1 MKKSKYKRLA
11 VHSYI
16 TTIVSIFQTILYI
29 KMKIKDEWRER
40 MNAAQKP
47 KFQSRKLLLV
57 LFVFFVLFS
66 CFANVTSVEAA
77 KPDRIAP
84 TSPTNLHATNITDT
98 SISLAW
104 NQSTDNIGVTGYDIY
119 QDNRYIGNVTSTQYV
134 ANNLSPNSS
143 YRFFIKARDARGNL
157 SNASNTIQVTTN
169 PKASL
174 DQPPQVSEIQV
185 SPIGSDGKT
194 VSGTVNLSVNA
205 SDDKGIS
212 KVEFYSN
219 NGSYLIRSLTTA
231 PYNVSWATDPWVA
244 DGEQIIKVVVY
255 DSANQTTKVSR
266 TILVDNSVT
275 QVPTEYK
282 TVGYF
287 AGWAT
292 YSNYQVTDID
302 ASKLT
307 HLNYAFANI
316 SADGKIEVGDPWADI
331 EQSFPGDTA
340 DQPYKGN
347 FYQLTKLKQQFPHL
361 KTIISVGGWSWSDK
375 FSDVALTEQSRTI
388 FAESGLQFI
397 LKYGFDGID
406 LDWEYP
412 VAGGEAGN
420 SNRPED
426 KQNFTLLI
434 KKIRETLNAQSIKDG
449 KTYLLTIAGGANK
462 GYVAN
467 TELNLLQQYL
477 DYIQLMTYDFHGSWD
492 TLTGMNAPLYR
503 DPESRFSEFSV
514 QDAVQSYINSGV
526 PANKLIMGIPF
537 YGRVYNQVTNTNNGL
552 YQSFTGGGSALSYGE
567 IESSYLNKNAF
578 TRLWEPDSKVP
589 WLFNGSQFISY
600 DDTESIGYKTSFIKS
615 MGLGGAMMWE
625 LSQDPNRVL
634 LSKINNDLR

>member
-1 MKKSKYKRLA
+1 MLPQKQKLLSSKLL
-11 VHSYI
+11 
-16 TTIVSIFQTILYI
+16 IVFTVI
-29 KMKIKDEWRER
+29 
-40 MNAAQKP
+40 
-47 KFQSRKLLLV
+47 LLLV
-57 LFVFFVLFS
+57 YS
-66 CFANVTSVEAA
+66 CFKNDKIVEAA

-84 TSPTNLHATNITDT
+84 SSPTNFYETGITDT
-98 SISLAW
+98 TISLVW
-104 NQSTDNIGVTGYDIY
+104 NNSTDNIGVTGYDIY
-119 QDNRYIGNVTSTQYV
+119 QDNRYIGNVASTQYV
-134 ANNLSPNSS
+134 AKNLTPNTS
-143 YRFFIKARDARGNL
+143 YSFFIKARDARGNL
-157 SNASNTIQVTTN
+157 SNPSNIIQVTTN
-169 PKASL
+169 PKTSM

-185 SPIGSDGKT
+185 SPIPSDGKT
-194 VSGTVNLSVNA
+194 VSGTVTLSVNT

-212 KVEFYSN
+212 KVEFYSI
-219 NGSYLIRSLTTA
+219 NGGYLIRSLTTA
-231 PYNVSWATDPWVA
+231 PYTVNWATNPWVA
-244 DGEQIIKVVVY
+244 DGEQIVKVVAY
-255 DSANQTTKVSR
+255 DTANQTAQVSR
-266 TILVDNSVT
+266 TILVNNSVT
-275 QVPTEYK
+275 PVPTEYK

-292 YSNYQVTDID
+292 YSNYQVSDID

-316 SADGKIEVGDPWADI
+316 SAEGKIEVGDSWADI

-347 FYQLTKLKQQFPHL
+347 FYQLTKLKQQYPHL
-361 KTIISVGGWSWSDK
+361 KTLISVGGWSWSDN
-375 FSDVALTEQSRTI
+375 FSDVALTDQSRTI
-388 FAESGLQFI
+388 FADSCLQFI

-420 SNRPED
+420 SKRPED
-426 KQNFTLLI
+426 KQSFTLLV
-434 KKIRETLNAQSIKDG
+434 KKIRETLDTQSSKDG

-503 DPESRFSEFSV
+503 DPESRFSEFSI
-514 QDAVQSYINSGV
+514 QDAIQTYIDSGV
-526 PANKLIMGIPF
+526 PANKLVMGIPF
-537 YGRVYNQVTNTNNGL
+537 YGRVYNQVTNTSNGL
-552 YQSFTGGGSALSYGE
+552 YQSFTGGGSAVSYGQ
-567 IESSYLNKNAF
+567 IEASYLNKNAF
-578 TRLWEPDSKVP
+578 TRFWEPDSKVS

-600 DDTESIGYKTSFIKS
+600 DDTESIGYKTSLIKS

-625 LSQDPNRVL
+625 LSQDPNKVL
-634 LSKINNDLR
+634 LSKIYNDLR

>member
-1 MKKSKYKRLA
+1 ML
-11 VHSYI
+11 
-16 TTIVSIFQTILYI
+16 L
-29 KMKIKDEWRER
+29 
-40 MNAAQKP
+40 QKP
-47 KFQSRKLLLV
+47 KLLSRKLLLV
-57 LFVFFVLFS
+57 LLVFFVFLG
-66 CFANVTSVEAA
+66 CFANDKSVEAA

-84 TSPTNLHATNITDT
+84 TTPTNLHATNITDT

-134 ANNLSPNSS
+134 AKNLTPNSS

-157 SNASNTIQVTTN
+157 SNASNSIQVTTN

-174 DQPPQVSEIQV
+174 DQ
-185 SPIGSDGKT
+185 
-194 VSGTVNLSVNA
+194 
-205 SDDKGIS
+205 
-212 KVEFYSN
+212 F
-219 NGSYLIRSLTTA
+219 
-231 PYNVSWATDPWVA
+231 
-244 DGEQIIKVVVY
+244 
-255 DSANQTTKVSR
+255 
-266 TILVDNSVT
+266 
-275 QVPTEYK
+275 K

-347 FYQLTKLKQQFPHL
+347 FYQLTKLKQLFPHL
-361 KTIISVGGWSWSDK
+361 KTLISVGGWSWSDK

-388 FAESGLQFI
+388 FAESCLQFI

-514 QDAVQSYINSGV
+514 QDAVQTYINSGV
-526 PANKLIMGIPF
+526 PANKLVMGIPF

-552 YQSFTGGGSALSYGE
+552 YQSFTGGGSALSYGQLE
-567 IESSYLNKNAF
+567 ASYINKNAF
-578 TRLWEPDSKVP
+578 TRFWEPDSKVP
-589 WLFNGSQFISY
+589 WLYNGSQFISY
-600 DDTESIGYKTSFIKS
+600 DDTESIGYKTSYIKS

-634 LSKINNDLR
+634 LSKIANDLR

>member
-1 MKKSKYKRLA
+1 MLP
-11 VHSYI
+11 
-16 TTIVSIFQTILYI
+16 
-29 KMKIKDEWRER
+29 
-40 MNAAQKP
+40 QK
-47 KFQSRKLLLV
+47 RKLLSSKLLIVFTVILV
-57 LFVFFVLFS
+57 LYS
-66 CFANVTSVEAA
+66 CFKNDKIVEAA

-84 TSPTNLHATNITDT
+84 TSPTNLHETGITDT
-98 SISLAW
+98 TISLVW
-104 NQSTDNIGVTGYDIY
+104 NNSTDNTGVTGYDIY
-119 QDNRYIGNVTSTQYV
+119 QDNRYIGNVASTQYV
-134 ANNLSPNSS
+134 AKNLTPNTS
-143 YRFFIKARDARGNL
+143 YSFFIKARDARGNL
-157 SNASNTIQVTTN
+157 SNPSNLIQVTTN
-169 PKASL
+169 PKTSM

-185 SPIGSDGKT
+185 SPIASDGKT
-194 VSGTVNLSVNA
+194 VSGTVTLSVNA

-219 NGSYLIRSLTTA
+219 NGGYLIRSLSTA
-231 PYNVSWATDPWVA
+231 PYTVNWATNPWVA
-244 DGEQIIKVVVY
+244 DGEQIVKVVAY
-255 DSANQTTKVSR
+255 DTANQTAQVSR
-266 TILVDNSVT
+266 TILVNNSVT
-275 QVPTEYK
+275 PVPTEYK

-347 FYQLTKLKQQFPHL
+347 FYQLTKLKQQYPHL
-361 KTIISVGGWSWSDK
+361 KTLISVGGWSWSDN
-375 FSDVALTEQSRTI
+375 FSDVALTDQSRTI
-388 FAESGLQFI
+388 FADSCLQFI

-434 KKIRETLNAQSIKDG
+434 KKIRETLDAQSLKDG
-449 KTYLLTIAGGANK
+449 NTYLLTIAGGANK

-467 TELNLLQQYL
+467 TELNLLQQYV

-492 TLTGMNAPLYR
+492 TLTGINAPLYR

-514 QDAVQSYINSGV
+514 QDAVQMYINSGV
-526 PANKLIMGIPF
+526 PANKLVMGIPF

-552 YQSFTGGGSALSYGE
+552 YQSFTGGGSAVSYGQ
-567 IESSYLNKNAF
+567 IEASYLNKNAF
-578 TRLWEPDSKVP
+578 TRFWEPDSKVP

-600 DDTESIGYKTSFIKS
+600 DDTESIGYKTSLIKS

-625 LSQDPNRVL
+625 LSQDPNKVL